1 MAGRKLRVEGS
12 LAQLWRLIEPRQRRA
27 LLLLL
32 VLAIIGALA
41 EVTTI
46 GVVVPFLA
54 LLAADPSQGYAS
66 LIEPFFNALG
76 TANARQQLVAATSL
90 LCLAAFVSG
99 VLRILL
105 ARRASDFAAAF
116 GHRLS
121 VGLQRRMLMQPYSW
135 HVRHHSSEQLA
146 TIEKAQLVTLAVVL
160 PLVQTVAASILGLFV
175 LAALVWIAPFL
186 TVAALVTLGGIYFAI
201 GVFARKRLDFHS
213 SRIDDALDRRIRIV
227 QEGLGG
233 IREVILDGAQDEVV
247 DRFRAP
253 DAQLARSRADAAF
266 VTSVPRYLIES
277 LGITII
283 AVLAYSLSQ
292 REGGL
297 IAALPVLGALAL
309 GAQRL
314 LPVMQQLYTGW
325 TSFAANSAIVDDVV
339 RRLSLP
345 VPPAAPNI
353 VPLRFE
359 HGVEFRGVSFS
370 YEDRTH
376 HAVKD
381 LNFVVPHG
389 SRVALLG
396 PTGSGKTTTADL
408 LMGLLEPT
416 AGSILVDDVPLTDAN
431 RQSWRANV
439 AHVPQMLFLSD
450 TTIARNIAI
459 NAEPDMDRVREAAA
473 MAQLDDFV
481 ASLPRGFETRV
492 GERGVQISGGQ
503 RQRLA
508 IARAIYKATPVLV
521 FDEATSA
528 LDSATEEAVLSAID
542 GLKRIGR
549 TIIIIA
555 HRASTTVRCDQVLRL
570 DNGRL
575 VEDSSTRG

>member
-1 MAGRKLRVEGS
+1 
-12 LAQLWRLIEPRQRRA
+12 
-27 LLLLL
+27 
-32 VLAIIGALA
+32 
-41 EVTTI
+41 
-46 GVVVPFLA
+46 
-54 LLAADPSQGYAS
+54 
-66 LIEPFFNALG
+66 
-76 TANARQQLVAATSL
+76 
-90 LCLAAFVSG
+90 
-99 VLRILL
+99 
-105 ARRASDFAAAF
+105 
-116 GHRLS
+116 
-121 VGLQRRMLMQPYSW
+121 MQPYSW

-376 HAVKD
+376 HAVED
-381 LNFVVPHG
+381 LNFVVPHAVG
-389 SRVALLG
+389 GDSARQTGGALVPRARQIVAIFLSNL
-396 PTGSGKTTTADL
+396 
-408 LMGLLEPT
+408 
-416 AGSILVDDVPLTDAN
+416 VPL
-431 RQSWRANV
+431 R
-439 AHVPQMLFLSD
+439 LS
-450 TTIARNIAI
+450 
-459 NAEPDMDRVREAAA
+459 
-473 MAQLDDFV
+473 
-481 ASLPRGFETRV
+481 ET
-492 GERGVQISGGQ
+492 E
-503 RQRLA
+503 
-508 IARAIYKATPVLV
+508 
-521 FDEATSA
+521 
-528 LDSATEEAVLSAID
+528 
-542 GLKRIGR
+542 
-549 TIIIIA
+549 
-555 HRASTTVRCDQVLRL
+555 TVRDAATRLIDELAFHLFGGRFDGRRRSCRCGLR
-570 DNGRL
+570 G
-575 VEDSSTRG
+575 